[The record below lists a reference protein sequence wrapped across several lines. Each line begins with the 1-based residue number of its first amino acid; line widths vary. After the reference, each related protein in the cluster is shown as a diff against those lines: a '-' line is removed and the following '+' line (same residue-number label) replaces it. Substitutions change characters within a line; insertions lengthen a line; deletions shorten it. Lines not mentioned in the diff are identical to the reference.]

1 MIRNF
6 YRYLL
11 QLSIVRLFL
20 LLFFCTYL
28 TRILVGIILEH
39 FFGLSPTVI
48 NNESDLLAQIGEF
61 FSVVIVVPFIETAI
75 FQKIILDNS
84 KPRIKNNILCVALS
98 AVVFGL
104 SHMTGLAQIVL
115 ATFSG
120 FYLGFFYTIARQKKY
135 NAFWLTCL
143 MHALWNLIVYIVRYY
158 ML

>member
-20 LLFFCTYL
+20 VLFFSTYL

-39 FFGLSPTVI
+39 FVGLNPTVI
-48 NNESDLLAQIGEF
+48 NNESDLLAQIVIF
-61 FSVVIVVPFIETAI
+61 FSAVIIAPIFETAI

-104 SHMTGLAQIVL
+104 THMSGLIIIVSATL
-115 ATFSG
+115 AG
-120 FYLGFFYTIARQKKY
+120 FYLGLFYTIARQNKY

-143 MHALWNLIVYIVRYY
+143 MHAMWNLIAFSLRYY
-158 ML
+158 L

>member
-1 MIRNF
+1 MIRHL

-11 QLSIVRLFL
+11 QLSAIRLFL

-28 TRILVGIILEH
+28 TRILVAIIIEH
-39 FFGLSPTVI
+39 FVGLNPTVG
-48 NNESDLLAQIGEF
+48 NNESDLLAQIEIF
-61 FSVVIVVPFIETAI
+61 FSAVIIAPIFETAI

-104 SHMTGLAQIVL
+104 THMPGLIIIVSVTL
-115 ATFSG
+115 AG
-120 FYLGFFYTIARQKKY
+120 FYLGLFYTIARKNKY

-143 MHALWNLIVYIVRYY
+143 MHAMWNLIAFSLRYF
-158 ML
+158 L